1 MPHKAQPGF
10 RRSRSQLLGEARM
23 RCAQGTWR
31 APLRDL
37 SLSGLHVKR
46 PADFPLREGEALE
59 VELHCGPAYAR
70 VQPVVRASVARSDA
84 DVLGLTFENLSPML
98 ERELQSLLAT
108 HGSLRDDDAH
118 D

>member
-1 MPHKAQPGF
+1 MPHKAKPGF
-10 RRSRSQLLGEARM
+10 RRSRSLLLGEARM
-23 RCAQGTWR
+23 RTPQGTWR

-37 SLSGLHVKR
+37 SLSGLHAKR

-59 VELHCGPAYAR
+59 VELHCGPAYSR
-70 VQPVVRASVARSDA
+70 VQLVVRATVARNQD
-84 DVLGLTFENLSPML
+84 DVLGLTFEHLSPML
-98 ERELQSLLAT
+98 ERELESLLAT